1 MSCAPLAAL
10 PRTGA
15 PAAASAAAAAGSA
28 GAVPAAT
35 LVPVQGGCIQA
46 LGERALESPACLAD
60 QWLGVPTEHFGTLS
74 LGLMR
79 YLGKV
84 AREEDD
90 QVFFRLVIDGQEHSA
105 SRATVREWLLPD
117 GEVANAVKGML
128 RKLPPEQT
136 CAPVSDPAPAAVPA
150 VPAAPVTTTAGR
162 PASTPAAAVAAALS
176 SAGGAARSHQHDAP
190 PTGSQ
195 PGTSARFQGHLAVG
209 KLVRAAFTD
218 ASFVSRRALGV
229 VVSGDANRQEPLYVL
244 CQDFA
249 PDQGTGVYKFNVTPA
264 GALKQVKPGSQG
276 TYRVR

>member
-1 MSCAPLAAL
+1 M
-10 PRTGA
+10 
-15 PAAASAAAAAGSA
+15 
-28 GAVPAAT
+28 PAAT
-35 LVPVQGGCIQA
+35 LVPIQVGCIQA
-46 LGERALESPACLAD
+46 PGEHALESPDFLTD
-60 QWLGVPTEHFGTLS
+60 QWLGVPAEHFGQLY

-90 QVFFRLVIDGQEHSA
+90 QVFFWLVIDGNEHCA
-105 SRATVREWLLPD
+105 PRATVREWLLPV
-117 GEVANAVKGML
+117 GEVGNAVKGRL
-128 RKLPPEQT
+128 KTSRPEQT

-150 VPAAPVTTTAGR
+150 VPAAPGTTTAGR
-162 PASTPAAAVAAALS
+162 PASAPAAAVAAALS

-195 PGTSARFQGHLAVG
+195 AGTSARFQGHLAVG

-218 ASFVSRRALGV
+218 AYFVSRRALGI

-244 CQDFA
+244 CHDFA
-249 PDQGTGVYKFNVTPA
+249 PDQGTGVYKFTVTPA
-264 GALKQVKPGSQG
+264 GALKPVKSGSQG